1 MALDRVH
8 LNKLLRL
15 FVLKERPRSTAI
27 RRDAREAMKKLDG
40 EGGSTGGHF
49 QFPFWKAAK
58 DHAAAKCDLRDE
70 VKTLIEKNWRRK
82 RLYPMLRNGFLSWW
96 NERRRWI
103 NEPISE
109 IPKAI
114 KSSFGFEEIE
124 GVVKVEN
131 LLSLKLGDDRYRYIY
146 PYFSEKP
153 SLTPSAARLG
163 LWLMSRA
170 LPKLDIRDMRI
181 LDVIRGET
189 YSVDKYPLDGKEEEN
204 FRLRYRSIL
213 REWRSHFR

>member
-15 FVLKERPRSTAI
+15 FILKDGPRSTAI
-27 RRDAREAMKKLDG
+27 RKDARETMRKQDG
-40 EGGSTGGHF
+40 EGPSSGGHF
-49 QFPFWKAAK
+49 QLPFWRAAK
-58 DHAAAKCDLRDE
+58 DHAASKYNLRDE
-70 VKTLIEKNWRRK
+70 VKDLVDKNWRRK
-82 RLYPMLRNGFLSWW
+82 RLYPMLQNGFLHWW

-103 NEPISE
+103 NEPILE
-109 IPKAI
+109 IPKAT
-114 KSSFGFEEIE
+114 KSSFGFEDIE

-131 LLSLKLGDDRYRYIY
+131 LLSLKLGDNRYRYIY

-153 SLTPSAARLG
+153 PLTPNAARLG
-163 LWLMSRA
+163 LWLMNSA
-170 LPKLDIRDMRI
+170 LPDLDVRHMRI
-181 LDVIRGET
+181 LDVIRGEA
-189 YSVDKYPLDGKEEEN
+189 YSVEKYPLDGTEEEI